1 MAVESYASVHQ
12 LVSTVTGTARAG
24 VEPVDVVR
32 SLFPGGS
39 MTGAPKR
46 RSVELLA
53 AWEASPRGV
62 YSGALGMLS
71 ADGTTSLSV
80 VIRTAVLAGGRWSVG
95 AGGAIVAD
103 SDPAAEHDEVLLKA
117 RGLRRALARAAGT
130 GVPTT
135 APDVA

>member
-1 MAVESYASVHQ
+1 M
-12 LVSTVTGTARAG
+12 
-24 VEPVDVVR
+24 
-32 SLFPGGS
+32 GG
-39 MTGAPKR
+39 
-46 RSVELLA
+46 L
-53 AWEASPRGV
+53 PRGV

-117 RGLRRALARAAGT
+117 RGLRRALARAAST
-130 GVPTT
+130 GLPTT
-135 APDVA
+135 APDVT

>member
-24 VEPVDVVR
+24 VEPVEVVR

-53 AWEASPRGV
+53 AWEPPRAGLLR
-62 YSGALGMLS
+62 GAGMLS

-80 VIRTAVLAGGRWSVG
+80 VIRTAVLAGAAGPWGRR
-95 AGGAIVAD
+95 AIVAD